1 LPSGCF
7 DTHNLRIYSDVKS
20 RDMPVFFITSACVN
34 GHRLIVTGP
43 LVQHLRGSLR
53 VKVGELFWFGDQNRR
68 RYQVRLDEVELKRIT
83 GEIVDVCSEPMN
95 RAVIV
100 TMAHAVIKS
109 HRMSWMFQKTTELG
123 VTHLVPLVTD
133 RTVVQAKVSQYE
145 QMVERWHRIALEAAQ
160 QTERWDIPI
169 IHRPTKLNA
178 FLDGSVHSDMKL
190 LLWEKETEQRLSS
203 VLRGKSRPTQV
214 SLLVGPEGGFTE
226 MEVVAAKDCGYQ
238 AVTLGPRMLR
248 SETAA
253 VAALS
258 VIQSEFE

>member
-1 LPSGCF
+1 
-7 DTHNLRIYSDVKS
+7 
-20 RDMPVFFITSACVN
+20 
-34 GHRLIVTGP
+34 
-43 LVQHLRGSLR
+43 
-53 VKVGELFWFGDQNRR
+53 
-68 RYQVRLDEVELKRIT
+68 
-83 GEIVDVCSEPMN
+83 
-95 RAVIV
+95 
-100 TMAHAVIKS
+100 
-109 HRMSWMFQKTTELG
+109 MFQKTTELG

-203 VLRGKSRPTQV
+203 VLRGKSRPTQG